1 MFSNWAR
8 KDQIVVPL
16 SAQQRESATALDWTH
31 QRAFTPTS
39 TTSIPAMIWDSENR
53 CVLPINLC
61 LNLIREQAGT
71 SKNAFDDTVLDQN
84 ELEKKTNK
92 QMIQIINKLQMAYA
106 LQMRAAKENQNEM
119 TAKMKNCGKGGKDW
133 KVPVVKPD
141 SQAKEQAKID
151 KEKSTLPKDP
161 KKAAAVEAE
170 EKKDGLTPAN

>member
-1 MFSNWAR
+1 MGKERSSMEMMKLICFVA
-8 KDQIVVPL
+8 IVVVARAAPGNDVFEL
-16 SAQQRESATALDWTH
+16 GEEGPDCGAALRATKGVCNSFGLDSSACLYSNINYQHTCNDMGLGES
-31 QRAFTPTS
+31 
-39 TTSIPAMIWDSENR
+39 
-53 CVLPINLC
+53 
-61 LNLIREQAGT
+61 AGT

-84 ELEKKTNK
+84 EL
-92 QMIQIINKLQMAYA
+92 
-106 LQMRAAKENQNEM
+106 
-119 TAKMKNCGKGGKDW
+119 KMKNCGKGGKDW